1 MDKLNIFFTEVQ
13 QIYND
18 NCELKKELELLKNN
32 SSNNEINLTLLIER
46 NKEMENIIKS
56 LEQKNSSISSKM
68 IWENTQQIIQDKDK
82 EIDFLKK
89 KLMYYERQNLI
100 KSQSSA
106 NVINDTISTISA
118 ISTISTSS
126 PTSPTSPISST
137 ITTSINL
144 INNDK
149 IELDKEIN
157 VDNKKIILEE
167 KPKKKKLKK
176 IIKIIDN
183 DDLEKDLLA
192 T

>member
-32 SSNNEINLTLLIER
+32 SSNNEINLNLLIER

-56 LEQKNSSISSKM
+56 LEQKNSSKSSKM

-106 NVINDTISTISA
+106 NSVNSTT
-118 ISTISTSS
+118 STTST
-126 PTSPTSPISST
+126 TSPS
-137 ITTSINL
+137 ITTNINL
-144 INNDK
+144 INNNK

-157 VDNKKIILEE
+157 SDNKKIILEE

-176 IIKIIDN
+176 IIKIVDN

>member
-32 SSNNEINLTLLIER
+32 SSNNQINLTLLIER

-56 LEQKNSSISSKM
+56 LEQKNSSKSSKM

-100 KSQSSA
+100 KSQSSTNA
-106 NVINDTISTISA
+106 INDTISTISP
-118 ISTISTSS
+118 TITTS
-126 PTSPTSPISST
+126 
-137 ITTSINL
+137 TTSINL
-144 INNDK
+144 INNNK

>member
-56 LEQKNSSISSKM
+56 LEQKNSSKSSKM

-118 ISTISTSS
+118 ISTSS

>member
-1 MDKLNIFFTEVQ
+1 
-13 QIYND
+13 
-18 NCELKKELELLKNN
+18 
-32 SSNNEINLTLLIER
+32 
-46 NKEMENIIKS
+46 
-56 LEQKNSSISSKM
+56 M

-118 ISTISTSS
+118 ISTSS